1 MTPDTLRRVGSEFP
15 DGQKQYN
22 IFFSILT
29 LRKVRIRDTFIAH
42 EIIIR
47 DTKEVLTPNIS
58 LDGSFSFL
66 QISITPDLHI
76 SPVKRRNLFVY
87 TMETEVFLS
96 I

>member
-1 MTPDTLRRVGSEFP
+1 MHCVELAQSYPMGKNNL
-15 DGQKQYN
+15 
-22 IFFSILT
+22 ILFSILI
-29 LRKVRIRDTFIAH
+29 LRKVGIRDTLIAH

-47 DTKEVLTPNIS
+47 DTNEVLTPNIS

-66 QISITPDLHI
+66 QILITPDLHI
-76 SPVKRRNLFVY
+76 SHVKRINIFVY